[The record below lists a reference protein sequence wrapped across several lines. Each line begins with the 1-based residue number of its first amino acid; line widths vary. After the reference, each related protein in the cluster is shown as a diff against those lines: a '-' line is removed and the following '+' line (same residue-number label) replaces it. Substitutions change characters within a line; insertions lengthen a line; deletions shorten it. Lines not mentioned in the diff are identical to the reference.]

1 MGIFCSRD
9 RCTLSEAFQLCW
21 AKQND
26 ETTSGSE
33 IQASALRLAR
43 KLLESNRGKRFG
55 DAYVSLKTVSY
66 GATST
71 VELVRSKSTGETLA
85 AKIMPKVKS
94 AYEQGRNAFHLRV
107 LHEVAAMKIVES
119 HPNAPR
125 LLDVFED
132 DKCFYL
138 VMDYYSGGEL
148 FEHIARR
155 QKKGFTEQEAV
166 AIMKDLMQFLSF
178 CHSIGLV
185 HADLKPENIVFSNAD
200 GQLKVLDFGM
210 SVFCRAHESLRNVFG
225 TINYCSPEMANKW
238 CGQKTDVWSAG
249 VLLYF
254 MLSGHPPFAHKNKE
268 AVLCRL
274 RRYPTV
280 AFNRPVWDDVSDE
293 AKRFIRKLLSPC
305 VDQRPTAK
313 EALQLPWL
321 SDPTFS
327 TKSGFAL
334 DSETVVLLKKFSRR
348 SMMKRVLWEQ
358 IARFVP
364 EEHIAKQRK
373 QFQSLD
379 LDNNGAIDMYEL
391 KTAIGKVNPSLTEE
405 ELMNIFNA
413 LDVNQSGEIDLTE
426 FIAATFMSLE
436 PECRIKI
443 ARQSFMQ
450 VDKLGTGMVRKEDLR
465 QYVIAEVSED
475 IRRRINLDELDTE
488 ISSMDLDGDGH
499 ISVEE
504 FSSALSS
511 L

>member
-1 MGIFCSRD
+1 M
-9 RCTLSEAFQLCW
+9 
-21 AKQND
+21 
-26 ETTSGSE
+26 
-33 IQASALRLAR
+33 RLAR
-43 KLLESNRGKRFG
+43 KLFDSNRGKRFS
-55 DAYVSLKTVSY
+55 DAYESLKTVSY

-71 VELVRSKSTGETLA
+71 VELVKSKETNETLA
-85 AKIMPKVKS
+85 AKIMPKAKS
-94 AYEQGRNAFHLRV
+94 PYPHMSNNAFRLRV

-119 HPNAPR
+119 HPTAPR

-148 FEHIARR
+148 FDHIIKRH
-155 QKKGFTEQEAV
+155 KKGFTEQQA
-166 AIMKDLMQFLSF
+166 AGIMKEIMQFLSY

-185 HADLKPENIVFSNAD
+185 HADLKPENIVFSDSD

-210 SVFCRAHESLRNVFG
+210 SVFCRPHENLRNVFG
-225 TINYCSPEMANKW
+225 TLAYCSPEMANKW
-238 CGQKTDVWSAG
+238 CGQKTDIWSAG
-249 VLLYF
+249 VMLYF

-274 RRYPTV
+274 RRHPV
-280 AFNRPVWDDVSDE
+280 VGFNRPVWDDVSDE
-293 AKRFIRKLLSPC
+293 AKSFIRKLLSPS

-313 EALQLPWL
+313 EALEHVWL
-321 SDPTFS
+321 SDPSFS

-334 DSETVVLLKKFSRR
+334 DSETVALLKAFSRR

-358 IARFVP
+358 VARFVP
-364 EEHIAKQRK
+364 EEHIQKQRR

-379 LDNNGAIDMYEL
+379 LDNNGSIDMYEL
-391 KTAIGKVNPSLTEE
+391 QTAIVKVTSYDTVNPQAFDFQVNPSLNEE
-405 ELMNIFNA
+405 EMEKIFTA
-413 LDVNQSGEIDLTE
+413 LDVNQSGQIDLTE

-436 PECRIKI
+436 PECR
-443 ARQSFMQ
+443 ANLVRQSFMQ
-450 VDKLGTGMVRKEDLR
+450 VDKLGKGLVPKEDLR
-465 QYVIAEVSED
+465 QFLIAELSEG
-475 IRRRINLDELDTE
+475 IRMKLNLDELDTE

-504 FSSALSS
+504 FSSALSRS